1 MRNIG
6 SKPATIAQKRLGSGH
21 YGMPN
26 ALYTISQKHLV
37 HVNHAPS
44 SCNKFRQS
52 PLSLHAQNEY
62 TQENKASAFVVE
74 VHILPYTN
82 TTHTL
87 IPLIL
92 LLNN

>member
-1 MRNIG
+1 
-6 SKPATIAQKRLGSGH
+6 
-21 YGMPN
+21 MPN
-26 ALYTISQKHLV
+26 ALYTIPQKHLV

-44 SCNKFRQS
+44 ICNKFRQS
-52 PLSLHAQNEY
+52 SLSLHAQNEY
-62 TQENKASAFVVE
+62 TQENKASAFVVD
-74 VHILPYTN
+74 VHILPCTN